1 VSLARDRGTARYD
14 NEFFAYHED
23 AALASARTI
32 VPILLRLIQP
42 ASVVDVGC
50 GRGAWLRAFQE
61 HGVSLVRGFDG
72 RHVDRSKLLIDPDR
86 FTAVDLAAPLNL
98 EGPYEL
104 ALCLEVAEHLP
115 PKAGR
120 RLVRALTAAAPLVL
134 FSAAVPGQGGTSHVN
149 EQWPWYWDELF
160 LEHGFQRLDPVRR
173 HVRQNQQVKWWYR
186 QNLVLYANGS
196 RVSDDPALQEEA
208 LLSASSPFEW
218 VHLQVVTRR
227 AGFRALLRELP
238 GSALR
243 SLKRQ
248 VRQPLPKH
256 GDHDGPHRR

>member
-1 VSLARDRGTARYD
+1 VRLARDRGTARYD
-14 NEFFAYHED
+14 NEFFAYHDD

-61 HGVSLVRGFDG
+61 HGVPVVRGFDG
-72 RHVDRSKLLIDPDR
+72 SYVDRSKLLIDPDR
-86 FTAVDLAAPLNL
+86 FTAVDLTARLSL
-98 EGPYEL
+98 EGPYDL

-120 RLVRALTAAAPLVL
+120 LLVQALTAAAPLVL

-149 EQWPWYWDELF
+149 EQWPWYWDGLF
-160 LEHGFQRLDPVRR
+160 LEHGFQRLDPIRR

-186 QNLVLYANGS
+186 QNLVLYVNGPRMIDS
-196 RVSDDPALQEEA
+196 PALQEEA
-208 LLSASSPFEW
+208 LLSASAPFEW
-218 VHLQVVTRR
+218 VHIQVVTRR
-227 AGFRALLRELP
+227 GSFRALLRELP
-238 GSALR
+238 RSALR

-248 VRQPLPKH
+248 VRPGLPVN
-256 GDHDGPHRR
+256 GDHD